1 MKKFILGASIFI
13 LVFSSI
19 IYLKI
24 TYFPEPYELDVFEN
38 MEIAYIGSQGNGN
51 AEIDENYISY
61 NGRKKEILDFIK
73 NIDYTI
79 TPNENLKNYDEIT
92 VTVNVDK
99 ETLKKLNIK
108 LRKSSKTFRVR
119 GLEKNTDTK
128 KAPIEMKDVNGFNI
142 PTNWNL
148 SKEDEQAYISYLQQ
162 MKEKGNAEIATKDV
176 QFEWQQGTGIETKE
190 NADFFI
196 KDYMNIGTF
205 AYEYAN
211 NYGMTSNQEF
221 KIVPLVEKE
230 ETIGY
235 SCIFKDM
242 N

>member
-1 MKKFILGASIFI
+1 
-13 LVFSSI
+13 
-19 IYLKI
+19 
-24 TYFPEPYELDVFEN
+24 
-38 MEIAYIGSQGNGN
+38 
-51 AEIDENYISY
+51 
-61 NGRKKEILDFIK
+61 
-73 NIDYTI
+73 
-79 TPNENLKNYDEIT
+79 
-92 VTVNVDK
+92 
-99 ETLKKLNIK
+99 
-108 LRKSSKTFRVR
+108 
-119 GLEKNTDTK
+119 
-128 KAPIEMKDVNGFNI
+128 MKDVNGFNI

>member
-1 MKKFILGASIFI
+1 
-13 LVFSSI
+13 
-19 IYLKI
+19 
-24 TYFPEPYELDVFEN
+24 
-38 MEIAYIGSQGNGN
+38 
-51 AEIDENYISY
+51 
-61 NGRKKEILDFIK
+61 
-73 NIDYTI
+73 
-79 TPNENLKNYDEIT
+79 
-92 VTVNVDK
+92 
-99 ETLKKLNIK
+99 
-108 LRKSSKTFRVR
+108 
-119 GLEKNTDTK
+119 
-128 KAPIEMKDVNGFNI
+128 
-142 PTNWNL
+142 
-148 SKEDEQAYISYLQQ
+148 